1 MEAIWLRFQSAM
13 NVHELQNCK
22 RMTVGTTSETGIDKT
37 CSRDCHSRILRS
49 QLRYDLG
56 LQPQEPLDK
65 LLGIQMTKMT
75 WFLTDSSLIP
85 PFRPFIVMHFSIII
99 PLIQPLIQFLEANDS
114 VRRIV
119 SSAGGWSNDSW
130 GSHAVEMLCS
140 HVATVPSTRQPCLIH
155 GISPSEQGFQHW
167 VQIGV
172 LARLSTWAWRFD
184 DVILWFC
191 AGRPSSSGHSSPQ
204 ECQ

>member
-65 LLGIQMTKMT
+65 LLGIQMTKNDLIPH
-75 WFLTDSSLIP
+75 WFLTFLHFVHLSSCIFLSSSLW
-85 PFRPFIVMHFSIII
+85 FSHWFSSWRPMT
-99 PLIQPLIQFLEANDS
+99 QPGE
-114 VRRIV
+114 
-119 SSAGGWSNDSW
+119 SSAPQV
-130 GSHAVEMLCS
+130 VEATTPGEAMLSRCCAHMWPPCHQPVNPS
-140 HVATVPSTRQPCLIH
+140 TVPHPWHQPV
-155 GISPSEQGFQHW
+155 G
-167 VQIGV
+167 
-172 LARLSTWAWRFD
+172 ARLST
-184 DVILWFC
+184 L
-191 AGRPSSSGHSSPQ
+191 SPNRSPGTT
-204 ECQ
+204 